1 MQIRAWNA
9 LRRFWGS
16 DVSLSAF
23 LGVLVVLLFVA
34 PSLAV
39 RDGNGR
45 SIPVDVVFTALLISG
60 VAAISVSQAVR
71 IALVVLVF
79 AATIVRWASF
89 PPGATAAAGL
99 VSIAAMALVVLVQA
113 FRGGPVTVHR
123 VQGAVAAYLLLG
135 LAWSLAYDLVASYDA
150 GAFTGPASAAGDGTR
165 FAYFSFVTLTTV
177 GYGDVTPVH
186 PAARSLAM
194 AEALTGQLY
203 PAILLARLVSL
214 STTGE
219 TTTPPG
225 GTPPF
230 RPGQP

>member
-1 MQIRAWNA
+1 M
-9 LRRFWGS
+9 
-16 DVSLSAF
+16 SLSAF
-23 LGVLVVLLFVA
+23 LAVLVLLLFVA
-34 PSLAV
+34 PSFGA

-45 SIPVDVVFTALLISG
+45 SVAVDVVFTALLISG
-60 VAAISVSQAVR
+60 VAAISVGRSIR
-71 IALVVLVF
+71 IALAVLVV
-79 AATIVRWASF
+79 AATVVRWGSF

-99 VSIAAMALVVLVQA
+99 VSIAAMALVVLAQA

-123 VQGAVAAYLLLG
+123 VQGAVAAFLLLG

-214 STTGE
+214 STAGE
-219 TTTPPG
+219 SSLPPG
-225 GTPPF
+225 WNPPAK
-230 RPGQP
+230 PGQS